1 MLKDFLLHRAIPAI
15 VLVIAYFTIDYF
27 FIHLRPKFESI
38 PAQEFATL
46 IDSTDVVLVDVR
58 TPSEHNAGHIPGTDF
73 NIDVKDESF
82 LLQSQIS
89 LKKETPVAIYCRSG
103 NRSKTAADILS
114 KDGYT
119 VYELAT
125 GFNGWIE
132 AGYKGADSL
141 LVIDTSREGL
151 TLYYPQ
157 YNSIDLVCGA
167 ASPEEDS
174 KAIFS
179 CPAAFTGETILE
191 FKHTNIAGHHV
202 SNGEFHRG
210 YACKPNTGAFVWYN
224 GTWKFLLKDYAS
236 ELKIAAESAGMG
248 VAQNMIIHNFEEQP
262 LFRKNS
268 FQYRALCELDGKLC
282 IIQSNQSVKYSD
294 FVDMLKETGVKHA
307 LYLDMGGWNH
317 SWYRKWDNSKPTY
330 IKNNPHKYYT
340 NWLTFYK

>member
-1 MLKDFLLHRAIPAI
+1 MKK
-15 VLVIAYFTIDYF
+15 V
-27 FIHLRPKFESI
+27 
-38 PAQEFATL
+38 TL
-46 IDSTDVVLVDVR
+46 ISMAICLVGIVFLVSYQITKPSYNSITPEELLNLTSSSSVVLVDVR
-58 TPSEHNAGHIPGTDF
+58 TQEEYESGHIPNTEY
-73 NIDVKDESF
+73 NIDVKYESF
-82 LLQSQIS
+82 LDKAHL
-89 LKKETPVAIYCRSG
+89 LLDKDTPVALYCRSG
-103 NRSKTAADILS
+103 NRSKTAADILA

-132 AGYKGADSL
+132 AGYDGADSL
-141 LVIDTSREGL
+141 LVIDNSNQGL
-151 TLYYPQ
+151 TIYYPE

-167 ASPEEDS
+167 VSPEEDD

-179 CPAAFTGETILE
+179 CPAAFTGERILE

-224 GTWKFLLKDYAS
+224 GKWKFLLKDYAS
-236 ELKIAAESAGMG
+236 ELKIAADSSGMG
-248 VAQNMIIHNFEEQP
+248 VAQNMIIHDFNEQP
-262 LFRKNS
+262 HFRKNS

-294 FVDMLKETGVKHA
+294 FVDMLKEAGVKHA

-340 NWLTFYK
+340 NWLTFYR